1 MNVELITKTIGIG
14 DYAGRGIDEIIVA
27 IARLSSQKEGNE
39 LFDQP
44 EKLLRHCLLN
54 GHWSVFST
62 VNLGFMVTTS
72 RAMGRE
78 LLRHWSLS
86 PQEFSQRYAS
96 PSGAEPVI
104 CRKQSPSNRQSSTEA
119 FDPDLGKWWE
129 GITAQDAVTGSI
141 DYSTALYNEMISKG
155 VARECARMILP
166 ECTTTKL
173 YLNGKVR
180 DWITFLNVR
189 LHKTAQKECRE
200 IALNIA
206 GIMQQECPLIC
217 RMLGNF
223 ENAYEIPFLDQL
235 ILDKHKPKTN
245 E

>member
-1 MNVELITKTIGIG
+1 MEVELITKTVGVG
-14 DYAGRGIDEIIVA
+14 DYAGRSIDEVIVA
-27 IARLSSQKEGNE
+27 IARLSSQREGNE

-62 VNLGFMVTTS
+62 VNLGFMVVTS

-86 PQEFSQRYAS
+86 PQEFSQRYAT
-96 PSGAEPVI
+96 PSGSEAVE
-104 CRKQSPSNRQSSTEA
+104 CRKQSESNRQSSTEV
-119 FDPDLGKWWE
+119 FNPFIGGKWS
-129 GITAQDAVTGSI
+129 GYDAEENIKCWNYDAASLYKHLI
-141 DYSTALYNEMISKG
+141 DQG

-200 IALNIA
+200 IAMEIA
-206 GIMQQECPLIC
+206 RLMQQECPLIC

>member
-1 MNVELITKTIGIG
+1 MEVKLITKTIGIG
-14 DYAGRGIDEIIVA
+14 DYEGRSIDEIIVA
-27 IARLSSQKEGNE
+27 IARLSSQREGNE

-54 GHWSVFST
+54 GHWSIFST
-62 VNLGFMVTTS
+62 VNLGFMIETS

-96 PSGAEPVI
+96 PSGFEPI
-104 CRKQSPSNRQSSTEA
+104 EIRKQSASNRQSSTEIFNPELA
-119 FDPDLGKWWE
+119 KWWE
-129 GITAQDAVTGSI
+129 GITAEDAVSGHV
-141 DYSTALYNEMISKG
+141 DYAIALYNEMISKG
-155 VARECARMILP
+155 VSRECARMILP
-166 ECTTTKL
+166 ESTTTKI

-200 IALNIA
+200 IALEIA
-206 GIMQQECPLIC
+206 KLIQRECPLIC
-217 RMLGNF
+217 QMLGNF
-223 ENAYEIPFLDQL
+223 ENAYEIHFLDQL